1 MDQNTK
7 KPRKTKHGSRASDIL
22 LQLLH
27 TTDLLFENLHQPG
40 LAFRYGLEEALE
52 IQNEREWWRQ
62 RREMKRLEKRK
73 LIKIDKI
80 ADKYQICLTDEGRIE
95 ALRLAILEADM
106 LPEGQD
112 CIVMFDIP
120 ESKRKLRQRLRTL
133 LKDAGFF
140 CIQQSV
146 WMSPFNAADPL
157 STFFNSIGQED
168 WIRVYIGVR
177 Y

>member
-80 ADKYQICLTDEGRIE
+80 ADK
-95 ALRLAILEADM
+95 
-106 LPEGQD
+106 
-112 CIVMFDIP
+112 
-120 ESKRKLRQRLRTL
+120 
-133 LKDAGFF
+133 
-140 CIQQSV
+140 
-146 WMSPFNAADPL
+146 
-157 STFFNSIGQED
+157 
-168 WIRVYIGVR
+168 
-177 Y
+177 